1 MNISDPENSE
11 DSSVESG
18 DDPITSPATEPNEEQ
33 KREILP
39 VGLPKVWAYPTYK
52 RKLMPI
58 SGLS

>member
-33 KREILP
+33 QRDIARWVAE
-39 VGLPKVWAYPTYK
+39 G
-52 RKLMPI
+52 M
-58 SGLS
+58 G